1 MAEPQAKANGLKGR
15 DVEWY
20 GGASRFELELEFA
33 QALSNP
39 LYVQYLAT
47 QKYFEDE
54 NFIRYLDYLQY
65 FREPRYLKF
74 LQYPG
79 PTLRMLELLQQE
91 QFRKDAISPALTQ
104 ALLENGFE
112 AATAGLSK

>member
-1 MAEPQAKANGLKGR
+1 MMAEPQAKANGLKGR

-20 GGASRFELELEFA
+20 GGASRFELELEVCNELSDLLNQIAHDEHADNRPQFA

-74 LQYPG
+74 LQ
-79 PTLRMLELLQQE
+79 
-91 QFRKDAISPALTQ
+91 
-104 ALLENGFE
+104 
-112 AATAGLSK
+112 